1 MDTSVYLLRQNQ
13 GDAVETLAI
22 QDLASACRIFMGLS
36 YPDGPDS
43 IPGIK
48 RPYYDMST
56 DSSIADYLPPGVISV
71 GICQD
76 LSKLKGGIPG
86 YEFRLGS
93 SAHPHLKMRV
103 QLMSFHQREV
113 WVFSVDTHDQ
123 VVLQAVKHLSAEHAA
138 AWRILVEK
146 NSVLKHQIEQALAR
160 AGHFTPCSLLKLD
173 LT

>member
-1 MDTSVYLLRQNQ
+1 MPQNQ

-43 IPGIK
+43 IPDTK
-48 RPYYDMST
+48 RPFYNITADG
-56 DSSIADYLPPGVISV
+56 SIADYLPPGVFSV

-113 WVFSVDTHDQ
+113 WVFSVDTHDH
-123 VVLQAVKHLSAEHAA
+123 VLQSVSSLDTEHAA
-138 AWRILVEK
+138 ANLGGKEQRAETPDRTSPRIGRSFHAVQSAE
-146 NSVLKHQIEQALAR
+146 
-160 AGHFTPCSLLKLD
+160 T
-173 LT
+173 

>member
-43 IPGIK
+43 VPDIK
-48 RPYYDMST
+48 RPYYDMTT
-56 DSSIADYLPPGVISV
+56 DSSIADYVPPGAFSV
-71 GICQD
+71 GTCQD
-76 LSKLKGGIPG
+76 LSKLKGGIRG

-93 SAHPHLKMRV
+93 SAHPHLKLRV
-103 QLMSFHQREV
+103 QLMIFHQREV
-113 WVFSVDTHDQ
+113 WVFSVDTHDH
-123 VVLQAVKHLSAEHAA
+123 VVLQAVKHLSAEDATAA
-138 AWRILVEK
+138 RTLVER
-146 NSVLKHQIEQALAR
+146 NSALKRQIEKALAL

>member
-1 MDTSVYLLRQNQ
+1 MDTSVCLLRQNQ

-22 QDLASACRIFMGLS
+22 KDLASACRIFMGLS

-43 IPGIK
+43 IPDIK
-48 RPYYDMST
+48 RPYYNIST
-56 DSSIADYLPPGVISV
+56 DSSIADYLPPGVFSV

-103 QLMSFHQREV
+103 QHMSFHQREV
-113 WVFSVDTHDQ
+113 WVFSVDTHDH
-123 VVLQAVKHLSAEHAA
+123 VLQAVNSLGAEHAA

-146 NSVLKHQIEQALAR
+146 NSVLKHQIEQALAV